1 MQEVGN
7 PQTPHSVVAVDY
19 NFGLRVELVQTAGD
33 ITHRHMDRVRELNQ
47 RHFFGLADI
56 EQHEVFTSVS
66 FGLEFVN
73 GNFERHQILFFGFD
87 DRTAGL
93 ILDNGP
99 LPGKVGGMDLTTQK
113 EANMAES
120 ERYQKGAAKMKELF
134 GVEPRPGSMHED
146 FLDITVKNL
155 FGDVWGRDGLAI
167 QERSM
172 ITMAALTVLGRDP
185 ELKVHI
191 RGALNIG
198 VSRDKIN
205 EIMIHLAHY
214 GGWPVGVNGLRL
226 AKQVFDSIDEKK
238 PKS

>member
-1 MQEVGN
+1 M
-7 PQTPHSVVAVDY
+7 
-19 NFGLRVELVQTAGD
+19 
-33 ITHRHMDRVRELNQ
+33 
-47 RHFFGLADI
+47 AD
-56 EQHEVFTSVS
+56 
-66 FGLEFVN
+66 
-73 GNFERHQILFFGFD
+73 
-87 DRTAGL
+87 
-93 ILDNGP
+93 
-99 LPGKVGGMDLTTQK
+99 
-113 EANMAES
+113 S

-134 GVEPRPGSMHED
+134 GAEPRPGSMHED

-155 FGDVWGRDGLAI
+155 FGDIWGRDGLAI
-167 QERSM
+167 QERSL

-198 VSRDKIN
+198 ISRDKIN

-238 PKS
+238 AKSE